1 MHLSVYQWSAH
12 RSKSRLLSILRI
24 GFPLHTSS
32 WAKLDNLDFRQI
44 VRDPS
49 FKTLCSPSWTKKPA
63 RSPWNLPL
71 QLQLCRKYRN
81 DQLRVDEIDW
91 KIKWF
96 YIKGFLPSLPGGHA
110 SVVDNW
116 KVDLDSSAPSQPHN
130 LLTRGFKNSI
140 CFGSSPLSLFH
151 RKHSQCK
158 WKMQL
163 NSEKQGWVLRV
174 LAWKTNLT

>member
-12 RSKSRLLSILRI
+12 RSKSGLLSILKI

-44 VRDPS
+44 VSDPS
-49 FKTLCSPSWTKKPA
+49 LKTPCSPSWTKKPA
-63 RSPWNLPL
+63 RFLWNLPL

-81 DQLRVDEIDW
+81 DRLRVAEIDW

-96 YIKGFLPSLPGGHA
+96 CIKGFLPSLPGHA
-110 SVVDNW
+110 SVVGNW
-116 KVDLDSSAPSQPHN
+116 KVDLDSSAPSQPHI
-130 LLTRGFKNSI
+130 LLTGGFKNSV

-151 RKHSQCK
+151 RKQSVQ
-158 WKMQL
+158 MEDA
-163 NSEKQGWVLRV
+163 S
-174 LAWKTNLT
+174 